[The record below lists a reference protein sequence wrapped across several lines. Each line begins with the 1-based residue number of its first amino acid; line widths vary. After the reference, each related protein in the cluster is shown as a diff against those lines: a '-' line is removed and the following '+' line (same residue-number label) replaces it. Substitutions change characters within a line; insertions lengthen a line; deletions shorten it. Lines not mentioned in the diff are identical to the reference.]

1 MKGFTSRSHLELVP
15 ETGKT
20 GFTLI
25 ELLVVILII
34 GILAAVALPQYQT
47 ARNKAALSCVMPL
60 LATLTSAQQVL
71 AMEQGGFPIYS
82 ADNPNNSFFHFA
94 DLPVSIPARNWE
106 ACKDTDMCSIRC
118 GNRDFTIV
126 LRNTETWANFYWT
139 ENYNLSRLIFY
150 ADGGDKKYQLQCT
163 VGDTQCNRL
172 GKTLGEPCVGFDGA
186 NFYCF

>member
-1 MKGFTSRSHLELVP
+1 MK
-15 ETGKT
+15 

-47 ARNKAALSCVMPL
+47 ARNKAALGCLMPI

-71 AMEQGGFPIYS
+71 AMEQGGFPISS
-82 ADNPNNSFFHFA
+82 ADNPNNSYFHFA
-94 DLPVSIPARNWE
+94 DLPVSIPALDWE

-118 GNRDFTIV
+118 GNRKFNIV
-126 LRNTETWANFYWT
+126 LRNTATWANFYWT

-150 ADGGDKKYQLQCT
+150 ADGGNKKYQLQCT

-172 GKTLGEPCVGFDGA
+172 GKTLGQPCGFEGV

>member
-1 MKGFTSRSHLELVP
+1 MK
-15 ETGKT
+15 

-60 LATLTSAQQVL
+60 LATITSAQQVL

-94 DLPVSIPARNWE
+94 DLSVSIPALNWE
-106 ACKDTDMCSIRC
+106 ACKDTDICHIRC
-118 GNRDFTIV
+118 GNCDFEIV
-126 LRNTETWANFYWT
+126 LRNTATWANFYWT

-150 ADGGDKKYQLQCT
+150 ADGGNKKYQLQCT

-172 GKTLGEPCVGFDGA
+172 GKTLGAPCVGFDGA

>member
-1 MKGFTSRSHLELVP
+1 MK
-15 ETGKT
+15 

-71 AMEQGGFPIYS
+71 AMEQGGFPTHQP
-82 ADNPNNSFFHFA
+82 DDPVNSWFHFA
-94 DLPVSIPARNWE
+94 DLPVSIPALNWE
-106 ACKDTDMCSIRC
+106 ACKDTDMCPIRC
-118 GNRDFTIV
+118 GNRDFDII
-126 LRNTETWANFYWT
+126 LRNTATWANFYWT

>member
-71 AMEQGGFPIYS
+71 AMEQGGFPTFLR
-82 ADNPNNSFFHFA
+82 DDPVNSWFHFA
-94 DLPVSIPARNWE
+94 DLPVSIPALNWE

-118 GNRDFTIV
+118 GNRDFGIV
-126 LRNTETWANFYWT
+126 LRNTATWANFYWT
-139 ENYNLSRLIFY
+139 ENYNLSRLRFY

-172 GKTLGEPCVGFDGA
+172 GKIFGQPCEGFDGA